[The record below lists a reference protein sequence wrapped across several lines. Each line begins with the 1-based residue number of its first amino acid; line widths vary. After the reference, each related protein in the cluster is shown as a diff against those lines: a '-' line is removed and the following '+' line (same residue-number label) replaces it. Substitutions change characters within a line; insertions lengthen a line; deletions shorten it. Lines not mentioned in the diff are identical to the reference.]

1 MAIKSKNIT
10 RTESST
16 LEGNATGTLDSDQSP
31 VELGFIIDK
40 SSSMEHLQRPL
51 IEAFNTLLA
60 EQQAPGVNASL
71 SLFSDDVA
79 VVADHLPVG
88 MLAKLNQ
95 SSYRPQGQ
103 TALLDGIGSMIF
115 MMDRAA
121 TPDRKLIVIFTD
133 GCENCSMNFD
143 LESVTYQIKACQDKG
158 WQFIFVTPY
167 LGIGYAEMLGIPRDH
182 IVDFTASGEG
192 LRSIMDRLSKTV
204 KAYRIGD
211 VNYTS
216 FLLEDKKS

>member
-10 RTESST
+10 RTESSI
-16 LEGNATGTLDSDQSP
+16 EGNATGTLDSDQSP
-31 VELGFIIDK
+31 VELGFVIDK
-40 SSSMEHLQRPL
+40 SSSMEHLRHSL

-88 MLAKLNQ
+88 MLSKLNLQ
-95 SSYRPQGQ
+95 TYKPQGQ

-133 GCENCSMNFD
+133 GCENSSMNFD
-143 LESVTYQIKACQDKG
+143 LEGVTYQIKACQDKG

-167 LGIGYAEMLGIPRDH
+167 LGVYYAELLGIPRDH
-182 IVDFTASGEG
+182 IVDFTASNEG

-211 VNYTS
+211 VNYTA
-216 FLLEDKKS
+216 FLLEDKK